1 MQNLGVINLK
11 MSQETNPANG
21 IEDYSEIQLG
31 VYWDISDMKHIIIAF
46 IEYIYWVIIYIE
58 YIYYNSIKE

>member
-46 IEYIYWVIIYIE
+46 IEYIY
-58 YIYYNSIKE
+58 